1 MNRRLL
7 GICCSP
13 RKGQTTFKAMQVCL
27 AAAEEVSDQIET
39 CILEL
44 AGRDVKP
51 CVACG
56 TCKEG
61 LTCSIQD
68 DFCDLIPMIA
78 DDAVKGIIIGTPV
91 YLCCM
96 TAQCKA
102 FLDRSAMLRRNGWL
116 LRNRVGGVFAV
127 GGVRNGGQELT
138 VQAVRAAMLC
148 HDMICIGDGK
158 PTAHLGGTAYSGCE
172 GGIEADVPGLETVRN
187 LGRRVAEVALM
198 LPATSSREPDG
209 GIRQVLQKG

>member
-1 MNRRLL
+1 MTTRLL

-13 RKGQTTFKAMQVCL
+13 RKGQTTFKAMQACL
-27 AAAEEVSDQIET
+27 AAAGEVSDRIET
-39 CILEL
+39 CVLEL
-44 AGRDVKP
+44 AGRDTRP

-56 TCKEG
+56 RCKEG
-61 LTCSIQD
+61 LTCSIKD
-68 DFCDLIPMIA
+68 DFCDVIPMIV
-78 DDAVKGIIIGTPV
+78 DDTVKGIIIGTPV

-138 VQAVRAAMLC
+138 LQAIRAAMLC

-158 PTAHLGGTAYSGCE
+158 PTAHLGGTVYSGGD
-172 GGIEADVPGLETVRN
+172 GGIEADVPGLETVQN

-198 LPATSSREPDG
+198 LPVRPGRESSG
-209 GIRQVLQKG
+209 TTQQVLQKG